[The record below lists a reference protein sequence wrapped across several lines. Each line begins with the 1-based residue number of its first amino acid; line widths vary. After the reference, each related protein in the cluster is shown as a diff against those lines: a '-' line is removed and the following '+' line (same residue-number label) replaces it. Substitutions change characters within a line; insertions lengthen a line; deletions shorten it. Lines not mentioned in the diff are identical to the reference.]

1 MANEGAQ
8 IGAEVRVTKQLFQ
21 FERRYTMNRGRIH
34 RLTLIIALVVVGWR
48 IAVARAQNPQPQ
60 PAADSQAAARQAV
73 LQSDEWWRTQ
83 RMLDDWLAVQQIY
96 SQQEIAAIK
105 AENSAR
111 TARMSPKE
119 LQDWMKELQAKLTV
133 LNSPEAAEARD
144 WFAQHLA
151 VVRNPDEQRR
161 RMRPDVANM
170 SASEIRQEL
179 QRFQHRRAETQQSQ
193 AAFSQARQMQ
203 VQNARDVQASRQQAT
218 TQNQSRS
225 AATHR
230 EFRSPYAPNPIP
242 TIIPENPPPFYDVS
256 PWGAPIRW
264 HPFADEHR
272 WRW

>member
-1 MANEGAQ
+1 LAP
-8 IGAEVRVTKQLFQ
+8 L
-21 FERRYTMNRGRIH
+21 
-34 RLTLIIALVVVGWR
+34 IAL
-48 IAVARAQNPQPQ
+48 IALGSHLPAARGQNPQPQ
-60 PAADSQAAARQAV
+60 PAAGSQAAARQAI
-73 LQSDEWWRTQ
+73 LQSEDWRRTQ
-83 RMLDDWLAVQQIY
+83 RMLDEWLSVQQIY
-96 SQQEIAAIK
+96 TPQEIAAIK
-105 AENSAR
+105 ADNSSR

-119 LQDWMKELQAKLTV
+119 LQDWMKELQARLTV

-170 SASEIRQEL
+170 SAAEIRQEL
-179 QRFQHRRAETQQSQ
+179 QQFQQRRAETQQSQ

-203 VQNARDVQASRQQAT
+203 VQNARDVQTSRQQAIGNA
-218 TQNQSRS
+218 QNRS

-242 TIIPENPPPFYDVS
+242 TVIPERPPPFYDVS

-264 HPFADEHR
+264 HPFADEQR
-272 WRW
+272 WR